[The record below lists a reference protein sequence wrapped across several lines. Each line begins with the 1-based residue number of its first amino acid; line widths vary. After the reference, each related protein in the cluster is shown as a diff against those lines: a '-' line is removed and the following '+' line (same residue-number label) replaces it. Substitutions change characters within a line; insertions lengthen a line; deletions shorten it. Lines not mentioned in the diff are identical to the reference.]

1 MGKDRDLPLQ
11 ERLKKQEHFD
21 DQDVCKYILVSF
33 CPHDLFPNTK
43 ADLGR

>member
-21 DQDVCKYILVSF
+21 DPDVCKYILVSF